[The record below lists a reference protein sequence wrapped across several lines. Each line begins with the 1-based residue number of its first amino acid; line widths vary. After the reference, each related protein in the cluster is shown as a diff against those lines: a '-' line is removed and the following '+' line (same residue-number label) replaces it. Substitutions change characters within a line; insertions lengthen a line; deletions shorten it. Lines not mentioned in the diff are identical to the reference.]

1 VAVAINTYGPYGE
14 EGVAMAGRFGYTGQ
28 MRLPDI
34 GLMHYKARVYSPRYG
49 RFLQNDPI
57 GYAGGLNLYAYGEN
71 DPINLRDPS
80 GLAPDENEENL
91 AEVVVM
97 GARIKKQD
105 SGGGDYFG
113 FFWGLGNYVSP
124 AFNIFSGAA
133 GGGGGGEAGEP
144 KDPKAEDK
152 KCPMVPSPGLGKREL
167 DRRVNNTDLNRRV
180 RAVDF
185 FSTPLDNRFE
195 LFFKSLPGA
204 TNDTKSYVRG
214 SAPYGN
220 FLFGAEAAAA
230 GLSLQEAL
238 RWGANAQIVQ
248 DLMQLQK
255 PRGFDDPKDV
265 SDITQGYQYFKKGCF
280 AQ

>member
-1 VAVAINTYGPYGE
+1 
-14 EGVAMAGRFGYTGQ
+14 MAGRFGYTGQ

-91 AEVVVM
+91 AEIVVM
-97 GARIKKQD
+97 GARTKKQD

-124 AFNIFSGAA
+124 AFDIFSGAA

-144 KDPKAEDK
+144 KAEDVK
-152 KCPMVPSPGLGKREL
+152 DLCKLVSPTGTYKIAS
-167 DRRVNNTDLNRRV
+167 
-180 RAVDF
+180 AVDARF
-185 FSTPLDNRFE
+185 NPTTAKMLSDAFKELNKQGIVPVITSGYRSPAYQAGLRAGNNPLVITPARI
-195 LFFKSLPGA
+195 SWHQAGA
-204 TNDTKSYVRG
+204 AIDLGPNSNAG
-214 SAPYGN
+214 NNSAIRNAMMNAGFVWGGN
-220 FLFGAEAAAA
+220 FRAPDVPHFQSQPAGTRPSAAVVAACAIAA
-230 GLSLQEAL
+230 G
-238 RWGANAQIVQ
+238 RN
-248 DLMQLQK
+248 
-255 PRGFDDPKDV
+255 
-265 SDITQGYQYFKKGCF
+265 
-280 AQ
+280 